1 MGLGLDEAEGDLSN
15 LRKNTNLEAIPK
27 PRLRPNICVT
37 RRLSML
43 TYFRCMLGFF
53 VASSRDLE
61 PDLRF

>member
-37 RRLSML
+37 RRLNML
-43 TYFRCMLGFF
+43 TYP
-53 VASSRDLE
+53 VACWAFSLPRAVILN
-61 PDLRF
+61 LI